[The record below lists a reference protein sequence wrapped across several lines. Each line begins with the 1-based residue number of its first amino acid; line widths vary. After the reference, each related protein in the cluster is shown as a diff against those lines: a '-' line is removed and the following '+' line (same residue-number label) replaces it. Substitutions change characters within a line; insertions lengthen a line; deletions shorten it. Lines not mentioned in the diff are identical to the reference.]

1 MLDELELLKK
11 DWQKKEE
18 QLPKLSYNEIHTM
31 LWKKSSSIVK
41 WVLTI
46 SVLEFSL
53 PHLLYLIPGMTEK
66 NMDIYEKLGVKDL
79 ATTFWVLSYAITLYF
94 IYLFYKRYK
103 EISVLDSAKDLMEK
117 IIKTRKTVKYY
128 VIYGLSFLFLAC
140 ALIFAGVYLTDNI
153 TDVFPPAEGAKEI
166 APEKFKNAVLWTI
179 AIFSVVVVAVM
190 GGIYFL
196 LYGRLLRKLNKNYK
210 ELKRLEI

>member
-1 MLDELELLKK
+1 MLDELELLKQ

-18 QLPKLSYNEIHTM
+18 QLPKLSYSEIHTM
-31 LWKKSSSIVK
+31 IWKKSSSIVK
-41 WVLTI
+41 WVLII

-66 NMDIYEKLGVKDL
+66 NMDIYEKLGIKDL
-79 ATTFWVLSYAITLYF
+79 ATIFWLLSYAITLYF

-103 EISVLDSAKDLMEK
+103 EISVLDSTKDLMEK

-140 ALIFAGVYLTDNI
+140 ALIFVGVYLTDNI
-153 TDVFPPAEGAKEI
+153 TDVFPPAEGAEI
-166 APEKFKNAVLWTI
+166 APEKLKNAVLWII

-210 ELKRLEI
+210 ELKRLEV

>member
-18 QLPKLSYNEIHTM
+18 QLPKLSYDEIHTM

-41 WVLTI
+41 WVVII

-79 ATTFWVLSYAITLYF
+79 ATVFWLSSYVITLYF
-94 IYLFYKRYK
+94 FYLFYKRYK

-140 ALIFAGVYLTDNI
+140 AIIFVGVYLTDNI
-153 TDVFPPAEGAKEI
+153 TDVFPLAEDSKEI
-166 APEKFKNAVLWTI
+166 APEKIKIAILWTI

-196 LYGRLLRKLNKNYK
+196 LYGRLLGKLNKNYK